1 MILQF
6 NILKS
11 TAMITNDFSQ
21 IPVGDPGVW
30 DFSMRY
36 NLWQI
41 ADDELAVLRI
51 KYELL
56 VKRSNGDE
64 KLFWQIQ
71 EILRKIYREVMNR
84 NMVKYIEILENK
96 NAGI

>member
-1 MILQF
+1 
-6 NILKS
+6 
-11 TAMITNDFSQ
+11 MITTDFSQ

-36 NLWQI
+36 NLWMMTE
-41 ADDELAVLRI
+41 DELEVLRI

-56 VKRSNGDE
+56 VKRNKGDE

-71 EILRKIYREVMNR
+71 EILGKIYREVMNR
-84 NMVKYIEILENK
+84 NMKKQIEIIETK
-96 NAGI
+96 NAV

>member
-1 MILQF
+1 MI
-6 NILKS
+6 
-11 TAMITNDFSQ
+11 ITSKFSQ

-30 DFSMRY
+30 DFSMHY
-36 NLWQI
+36 NLWQM

-56 VKRSNGDE
+56 VKRSKGDE

-71 EILRKIYREVMNR
+71 EILGKIYREVMKR
-84 NMVKYIEILENK
+84 NMSKYLETK
-96 NAGI
+96 FT